1 MVIGRME
8 KECGRWKTTEMRCD
22 GGGAVWGDVM
32 EEVIRSAVMP
42 VGWQR
47 RAAASR
53 GVGKGGSQYR

>member
-1 MVIGRME
+1 MVIVRME

-47 RAAASR
+47 RRRRVA
-53 GVGKGGSQYR
+53 G